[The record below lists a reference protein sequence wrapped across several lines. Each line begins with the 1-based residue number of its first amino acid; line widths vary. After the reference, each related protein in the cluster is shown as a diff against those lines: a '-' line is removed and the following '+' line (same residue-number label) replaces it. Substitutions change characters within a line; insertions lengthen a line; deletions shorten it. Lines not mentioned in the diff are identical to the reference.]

1 MKKKSTIKG
10 RIILIMTVFALL
22 TATVLS
28 VFSYELISF
37 FQRKTTIQATKFN
50 LQLIAN
56 IINQDLTN
64 LSGLAMGSST
74 NSPTNAKLAEYFKAD
89 EPNPRLSIDVFN
101 SMQDNLRSNPSYN
114 YARRLIATNNNALFV
129 QVDNNGSLSV
139 PLSIHNLNLLPK
151 LGVLAAEQ
159 WDGVMQDP
167 FSPATVIPFAM
178 PIYGNG
184 ASNIGTVYLFANTT
198 VITDKLRGYSIPKD
212 SRLVLTLGDRHY
224 QISGEKVSLETI
236 HYEEQPYT
244 NDSFSDLGA
253 ALSYI
258 TEATGKHLAVSYPVR
273 SGVVLTQ
280 TLEGNQFAPQA
291 NIWLFLMVGVCLL
304 VIAASGIIALYLTRT
319 ISLPVEKLKKRMDKI
334 AQGQFYMDKNIEWN
348 SELGDVGRGINR
360 LSQDIVALMENRMA
374 QEKQKQELEY
384 RVLQSQINPHFL
396 YNTLNSIRW
405 MATIQ
410 NATGIA
416 EMTTS
421 LSRLLRSIAKDMG
434 KPVTLKDELSLLEDY
449 FLIQKYRYGSSIT
462 MHQQVENEDLLA
474 ALIPRLTLQPLVEN
488 AIFHGIEPKSK
499 GHVQITVAK
508 QGVFDIRIAIEDN
521 GVGMEMDQI
530 AAALAEETPDAK
542 GMMEHMG
549 LRSVNER
556 LRLAYGE
563 RYGIT
568 IESEVG
574 RYTRIIILLP
584 FYNKETISGTRM

>member
-56 IINQDLTN
+56 IIEQDLIN
-64 LSGLAMGSST
+64 LSGLAMRSST
-74 NSPTNAKLAEYFKAD
+74 NSPANTKLAEYFNAE
-89 EPNPRLSIDVFN
+89 EPSSWMAIDAFN
-101 SMQDNLRSNPSYN
+101 SMWDDFRSNRSHS

-129 QVDNNGSLSV
+129 QVDNAGGLSV
-139 PLSIHNLNLLPK
+139 PLSVHNLDKLPK
-151 LGVLAAEQ
+151 LDKITLEQ
-159 WDGVMQDP
+159 WDGLMQDP
-167 FSPATVIPFAM
+167 FSSTIIIPFAM
-178 PIYGNG
+178 PIYGDE
-184 ASNIGTVYLFANTT
+184 ASNIGTVYLFANIS
-198 VITDKLRGYSIPKD
+198 VITDKLKGYSIPKD

-224 QISGEKVSLETI
+224 QISEEKVSPVPI
-236 HYEEQPYT
+236 QYKEEPYI

-253 ALSYI
+253 TLSYI
-258 TEATGKHLAVSYPVR
+258 TEGSDKHLAVSYPVR
-273 SGVVLTQ
+273 SGIVLTQ

-291 NIWLFLMVGVCLL
+291 NIWLFLMAGVCLL
-304 VIAASGIIALYLTRT
+304 VIAASGIITLYLTRT

-334 AQGQFYMDKNIEWN
+334 ARGQFYMDKNIEWN

-434 KPVTLKDELSLLEDY
+434 KPVPLKDELSLLDDY

-462 MHQQVENEDLLA
+462 MDRKVESEDLLE

-488 AIFHGIEPKSK
+488 AIFHGIEPKGK

-508 QGVFDIRIAIEDN
+508 QGVFDIRITIEDN
-521 GVGMEMDQI
+521 GVGMEKEQI
-530 AAALAEETPDAK
+530 AAALAEETPDTK

-568 IESEVG
+568 LESEVG
-574 RYTRIIILLP
+574 QYTRTIIMLP
-584 FYNKETISGTRM
+584 FQ